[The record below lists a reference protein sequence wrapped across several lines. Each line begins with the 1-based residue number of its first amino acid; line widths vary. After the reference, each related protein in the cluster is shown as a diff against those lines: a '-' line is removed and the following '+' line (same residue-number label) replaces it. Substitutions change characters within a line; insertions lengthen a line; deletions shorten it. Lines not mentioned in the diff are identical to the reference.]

1 MNFGYEIP
9 APHQGEALHAYCQ
22 RAFRCPVFAL
32 KYNRRPPLALLVKTH
47 RLFESIR
54 KEES

>member
-9 APHQGEALHAYCQ
+9 APNQGEALHAYCQ

-54 KEES
+54 KED